1 LYQHKKKGKEK
12 VHTAYC
18 AACASPFLFFS
29 LQASKGAILENSA
42 AGGGGAA
49 GGGPKGLPECGV
61 LCCAVLRCGAHCGAS
76 PWKKKKKTCASCTT

>member
-1 LYQHKKKGKEK
+1 M
-12 VHTAYC
+12 HTAYC
-18 AACASPFLFFS
+18 AACASPFSFFS

-61 LCCAVLRCGAHCGAS
+61 VWCAVLCCAALRRTLRRIALE
-76 PWKKKKKTCASCTT
+76 KEKENLRQLY